1 VRREIRVEAFLAQL
15 ALFKGL
21 RPAEL
26 ARLAAG
32 TARRKLA
39 RGEVLF
45 REGDPVSGLF
55 AVVYGRI
62 ELRSRGRPSGM
73 AGPGES
79 FAEAVMFL
87 DKPYIVTAQ
96 AAADSLVLEV
106 SKQAVFA
113 ELERNPIFA
122 RRVIAALAQRVEA
135 LVRELERA
143 ALGTAGERFV
153 AWLLRD
159 QPAGATG
166 EAVITL
172 PAAKRA
178 IAARLNLSAEHF
190 SRVLKALSS
199 RGLVEVRGR
208 VLRIPD
214 VARLRAGVS

>member
-15 ALFKGL
+15 PLFTGL

-26 ARLAAG
+26 ARIAAG
-32 TARRKLA
+32 TRRHELA
-39 RGEVLF
+39 RGGLLF
-45 REGDPVSGLF
+45 RAGEPSTGIF

-62 ELRSRGRPSGM
+62 ELRARARV
-73 AGPGES
+73 AGVVDAGES

-87 DKPYIVTAQ
+87 GKPYIVSAR
-96 AAADSLVLEV
+96 AAADSLALEV

-113 ELERNPIFA
+113 ELERNPLFA
-122 RRVIAALAQRVEA
+122 RRIIAALAQRVEA
-135 LVRELERA
+135 MVRELERA

-159 QPAGATG
+159 QPAGASG
-166 EAVITL
+166 EAVVTL

-190 SRVLKALSS
+190 SRVLKALSR
-199 RGLVEVRGR
+199 RGLLEVRGR
-208 VLRIPD
+208 ELRIPD